1 MWTNYPGAIRKL
13 FLKMEIV
20 DEAKKIL
27 ADGGW
32 KDTDGD
38 GILEKNGLKAEFTLL
53 YPSNAQE
60 RQALA
65 VALSEEAKKL
75 GINIKVEGKSWNEI
89 DTLAHSTPIVFGFG
103 SLDPTD
109 LYLKYYSKSYN
120 PSSYNNIIMYNNSV
134 VDNYLRTAITSV
146 DPGYC

>member
-1 MWTNYPGAIRKL
+1 MDKLPFGNKEAI
-13 FLKMEIV
+13 FEDGNV

-27 ADGGW
+27 EDGGW

-65 VALSEEAKKL
+65 VALSEEAKKT
-75 GINIKVEGKSWNEI
+75 GNK
-89 DTLAHSTPIVFGFG
+89 H
-103 SLDPTD
+103 
-109 LYLKYYSKSYN
+109 
-120 PSSYNNIIMYNNSV
+120 
-134 VDNYLRTAITSV
+134 
-146 DPGYC
+146 